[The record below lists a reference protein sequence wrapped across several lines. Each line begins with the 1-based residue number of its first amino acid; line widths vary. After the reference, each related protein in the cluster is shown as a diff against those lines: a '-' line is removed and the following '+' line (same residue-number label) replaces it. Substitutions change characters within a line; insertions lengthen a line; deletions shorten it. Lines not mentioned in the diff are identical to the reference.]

1 LLLYCDAV
9 PIPARHPLECK
20 MMKLTLGLF
29 ETDITA
35 AVAEDLVA
43 RLLGDD
49 PPNFDD
55 ADFEQLLPVYG
66 EAVVDGLNWELPGGL
81 ADEMA
86 EEVRRVV
93 AGSRRP
99 SLYEQLMSRS
109 HWN

>member
-1 LLLYCDAV
+1 ML
-9 PIPARHPLECK
+9 
-20 MMKLTLGLF
+20 KLTLGLF

-35 AVAEDLVA
+35 AVAEDLLA

-66 EAVVDGLNWELPGGL
+66 EAVLDGLNWELPGGL

-86 EEVRRVV
+86 DAVQEVM

-99 SLYEQLMSRS
+99 SLYERLMGGWSR
-109 HWN
+109 N